1 MSRVHQVNQSDLTTG
16 IIGLA
21 FSDLL
26 LDGENARAHALRAI
40 ADSI

>member
-21 FSDLL
+21 VSDLL